1 MKKAILLLVFAGFGL
16 FITAFITVPAPGPD
30 FPDEVAVVLK
40 NSCFDCHSAEGSS
53 KKALLALNFDKWDG
67 FKDTK
72 KISKLSDIC
81 ELVEEGKMPPGKYLA
96 NKPDRALTDA
106 HKELLCSWAEE
117 ESAKLME
124 GN

>member
-1 MKKAILLLVFAGFGL
+1 MKKAILFLVFAGFGL
-16 FITAFITVPAPGPD
+16 LITAFITVPAPGPD
-30 FPDEVAVVLK
+30 FPDEVEAVLK
-40 NSCFDCHSAEGSS
+40 NSCYDCHSNDASS
-53 KKALLALNFDKWDG
+53 KKGKLALNFDKWEG

-72 KISKLSDIC
+72 KISKLNDIC
-81 ELVEEGKMPPGKYLA
+81 ELVGEGKMPPGKYLA

-106 HKELLCSWAEE
+106 QKELICSWAEE